1 MSTNVIAFSK
11 YCIDSAKFYIDRDK
25 FDAVNIP
32 QNFLLTDSETGEL
45 IDEFKKMVRH
55 AGDVAVMGP
64 LINDLIDSSLKN
76 DDHLIKLATIA
87 QRIVAAEAK
96 SEGEAGFLS
105 AEERAQLLA
114 EIEEV
119 HEEVKRMDDIE
130 NEVEE
135 LKQKIG

>member
-1 MSTNVIAFSK
+1 
-11 YCIDSAKFYIDRDK
+11 
-25 FDAVNIP
+25 
-32 QNFLLTDSETGEL
+32 
-45 IDEFKKMVRH
+45 
-55 AGDVAVMGP
+55 MGP

-87 QRIVAAEAK
+87 QRIVAAETK